1 MLTPSIPKNSLAG
14 AVVTFGRLLKEN
26 GFTVSTPSVMDA
38 LRGVSYV
45 GVEDIHD
52 LKTVLRATFTVRR
65 EESAMFDRLFKAFW
79 LAGEIFEAPPEDQ
92 TPKPGPGNVD
102 LDSSLAFEGIALA
115 EEEIDDSQELD
126 TGSPRPRPYE
136 MYSPQ
141 EILREQDFKE
151 IPQGEDYRMARLIR
165 EIMAPL
171 MRRVGVRR
179 KPVLSAASLD
189 LRRLLRKNIRY
200 GGEVFELPQ
209 FKPKRRIK
217 KLVFLCDVSG
227 SMNPYLRFML
237 RFIKEIQALPTKVET
252 FVFATRLHRITHLMA
267 HLPFPRAM
275 RELGHT
281 VRDWSGGTR
290 IGECLQQFVSFR
302 AGETLGSSTV
312 VLIHSDGWDRGDP
325 LLLADEMAKIHRR
338 SYRVIWINP
347 LMGGPS
353 YEPTC
358 RGMKA
363 ALPHVDS
370 FLPAHNLVSLERL
383 AGTLRGLL

>member
-1 MLTPSIPKNSLAG
+1 MSSSSIPKDSLAT
-14 AVVTFGRLLKEN
+14 AVITFGRLLKEN

-45 GVEDIHD
+45 GVENIRDF
-52 LKTVLRATFTVRR
+52 KTVLSATFTVRR
-65 EESAMFDRLFKAFW
+65 EESAMFDRLFTAFW
-79 LAGEIFEAPPEDQ
+79 FAGSKAEESREDQ
-92 TPKPGPGNVD
+92 AGSSGAGTLD
-102 LDSSLAFEGIALA
+102 LDSSLGFDGILLDEA
-115 EEEIDDSQELD
+115 EVPDSEEQD
-126 TGSPRPRPYE
+126 TATARPKPAE
-136 MYSPQ
+136 MYSPE

-165 EIMAPL
+165 TIIAPL

-179 KPVLSAASLD
+179 RPVLSAASLD

-217 KLVFLCDVSG
+217 RLVFLCDVSG
-227 SMNPYLRFML
+227 SMNQYLRFML
-237 RFIKEIQALPTKVET
+237 RFIKEIQELPTKVET

-275 RELGHT
+275 KELGHT

-290 IGECLQQFVSFR
+290 IGECLQQFISFR
-302 AGETLGSSTV
+302 AGGVLGSSTV

-325 LLLADEMAKIHRR
+325 LLLAGQMAMIHRK